1 VASHDPV
8 VGTDDRSLSII
19 GRVAAVNLT
28 TRSRSTRSVRTWPAV
43 AALCG
48 WTAFLWITRIK
59 NALGD
64 ADMSTGGKAIALVTS
79 LAFLGAA
86 VALAFVHLRNRPE
99 ARRAAAAFALVS
111 IVYWLIRAATI
122 VARDHPVGFTVVHTV
137 LALITVGLGVW
148 VLRSA
153 SARSGDRRPAR
164 TPV

>member
-1 VASHDPV
+1 
-8 VGTDDRSLSII
+8 
-19 GRVAAVNLT
+19 
-28 TRSRSTRSVRTWPAV
+28 VRAWPAV

-64 ADMSTGGKAIALVTS
+64 DKMSTSGKVIALVTS

-86 VALAFVHLRNRPE
+86 GALAFVHLRSRPG

-111 IVYWLIRAATI
+111 IVYWFVRAATI
-122 VARDHPVGFTVVHTV
+122 IVRHHPIGFKLVHTV

-148 VLRSA
+148 VLRST
-153 SARSGDRRPAR
+153 SGRARAGRPAR